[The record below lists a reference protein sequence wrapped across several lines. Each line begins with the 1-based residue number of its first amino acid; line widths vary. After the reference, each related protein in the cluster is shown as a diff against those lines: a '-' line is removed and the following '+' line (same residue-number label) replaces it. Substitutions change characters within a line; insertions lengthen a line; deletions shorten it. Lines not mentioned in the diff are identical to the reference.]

1 MFRFYDVNA
10 GRILV
15 DGQDIRAVTQESLRA
30 AIGIVP
36 QDTVLFN
43 DTIRYNIAYGQPE
56 ASREAIE
63 QVARAA
69 QLHDFIAA
77 LPQGYDSPVGERGL
91 KLSGGEKQR
100 VAIARTLLKNPPVLL
115 LDEATSA
122 LDTRNE
128 QAIQQALR
136 AAAAGR
142 TALVIAHRLSTI
154 VDADQILVLEA
165 GRIVERGTHDALLA
179 AGGVYSRM
187 WAAQAA
193 GELAAGGRLSA
204 GAGSRR
210 RRASGCRTLRSPI
223 QNLAQELPGTLVLR

>member
-1 MFRFYDVNA
+1 MNIIVEGPDGAGKSTLARLMFRFYDVSA

-15 DGQDIRAVTQESLRA
+15 DGQDIRAVTQESLRS

-43 DTIRYNIAYGQPE
+43 DTIRYNIAYGHPE

-63 QVARAA
+63 QVTRAA

-165 GRIVERGTHDALLA
+165 GRIVERGTHDALLE
-179 AGGVYSRM
+179 AGGVYARM

-193 GELAAGGRLSA
+193 GEFAA
-204 GAGSRR
+204 
-210 RRASGCRTLRSPI
+210 
-223 QNLAQELPGTLVLR
+223 